1 MMRRLFSLMALVAV
15 MAALA
20 LPTTQSNNP
29 TTMTDS
35 TATPQSDVKVLM
47 HTSMGDITLLLY
59 GDTPAHLRNFVK
71 LAGEGFYDGLLF
83 HRVIDGFMVQT
94 GDPDSRDAAAGRHLG
109 SGGPGYQIDAEIVYP
124 RHFHKRG
131 ALAAARQA
139 DQVNPERKSSGSQ
152 FYIVTGQAYTPA
164 QLDNMERRMQQQN
177 MQEIFN
183 NLTLQHK
190 DTIMAMR
197 RNRDRAGLQTLQ
209 EELGK
214 QTEKIAAEHPFRF
227 TPEQREAYSTVGGTP
242 HLDNAYTV
250 FGEVTG
256 GMDIVK
262 KIQKVETD
270 AADRPKEDVRIISV
284 EILK

>member
-1 MMRRLFSLMALVAV
+1 MC
-15 MAALA
+15 
-20 LPTTQSNNP
+20 
-29 TTMTDS
+29 
-35 TATPQSDVKVLM
+35 
-47 HTSMGDITLLLY
+47 H
-59 GDTPAHLRNFVK
+59 
-71 LAGEGFYDGLLF
+71 
-83 HRVIDGFMVQT
+83 
-94 GDPDSRDAAAGRHLG
+94 HLG

-250 FGEVTG
+250 FGEVIG